1 MGQNRPKFHILLK
14 SHQLKK
20 STPPPV
26 VAVVTNMSYG
36 CVSFFTKFQSTLLVP
51 VQMASPQRRPTAETG
66 YSSGRFL
73 KLDNKSKT
81 RITFFHFFLM
91 NSSCRTSYVSV
102 SGTPGNPGCTVHGL
116 TQGEVRYLQV
126 QDLNCW
132 LPYSHSAD
140 LFCAFWPF
148 VFVSCVAQPG
158 ANTL

>member
-1 MGQNRPKFHILLK
+1 MGQNRPKFRIFLK
-14 SHQLKK
+14 SHKLKK
-20 STPPPV
+20 STPPPI
-26 VAVVTNMSYG
+26 VAVVTNMCYG
-36 CVSFFTKFQSTLLVP
+36 CVSFFTKFQRTLLVP

-73 KLDNKSKT
+73 KLNNNNN
-81 RITFFHFFLM
+81 IIVFCHF
-91 NSSCRTSYVSV
+91 SSCRTSYVSV

-126 QDLNCW
+126 RDLNCW